1 MARKVKFESFVY
13 RFLVEAG
20 RVQEELDPP
29 RCKAWQGFI
38 EALDFRYEGGHAVV
52 AWGTQETERVA
63 FPLAEL
69 SLFQRGDSGVHAA
82 RLKAAMQ
89 DTGDDPVQ
97 QANARY
103 FRHALL
109 RVAGQADI
117 ISATEAPGDAVP
129 DLRRLASE
137 ETFHDQW
144 AAAEDPAEIDV
155 LAIQEACTS
164 PEMRCIMDTLG
175 DLAGRKVLDVG
186 CGLGEA
192 SVYFALKGADVTSL
206 DLSDGMLTATSR
218 LAARHGVGVRLVKSA
233 AERTNLPAGE
243 HFDVI
248 YAGNLLHHVDIE
260 ATLRLLKPHL
270 APDGLFVSWD
280 PLAYNPLI
288 NVYRRIATAVRTPDE
303 HPLKLKD
310 LRLFRR
316 EFRDVSTR
324 YFWLGTLLI
333 FVWMALAQRRDPN
346 RERFWKV
353 VVKEAP
359 RWEPYYRPLE
369 KLDDL
374 LLRLLP
380 PLRMLCWNVVI
391 VARKPVLPGSA

>member
-1 MARKVKFESFVY
+1 MARKIKFESFVY

-20 RVQEELDPP
+20 RVQDELDPS
-29 RCKAWQGFI
+29 RRRAWQDFI
-38 EALDFRYEGGHAVV
+38 EALSFRYEGGHAVV
-52 AWGTQETERVA
+52 AWGTRETDRA
-63 FPLAEL
+63 SFPLAEIA
-69 SLFQRGDSGVHAA
+69 LFQRGDTGEYAA
-82 RLKAAMQ
+82 RQKAVMPN
-89 DTGDDPVQ
+89 TGDDPVLQ
-97 QANARY
+97 GNARY
-103 FRHALL
+103 FRQALMQ
-109 RVAGQADI
+109 VAGQAGMV
-117 ISATEAPGDAVP
+117 SAAEAPGDTAP
-129 DLRRLASE
+129 DLRRLVLE

-155 LAIQEACTS
+155 LAVQEACTS
-164 PEMRCIMDTLG
+164 PEMQYIISTLG

-206 DLSDGMLTATSR
+206 DLSDGMLAATTR
-218 LAARHGVGVRLVKSA
+218 LAARYGVGVRVVKAA

-243 HFDVI
+243 RFDVI

-260 ATLRLLKPHL
+260 TTLRLLKPHL

-316 EFRDVSTR
+316 EFGDVSTR
-324 YFWLGTLLI
+324 YFWLATLFI

-353 VVKEAP
+353 VVKEAS
-359 RWEPYYRPLE
+359 RWEPYYRPLK

-374 LLRLLP
+374 FLRFLP

-391 VARKPVLPGSA
+391 VARKPVLQGSA

>member
-1 MARKVKFESFVY
+1 MARKIKFESFVY

-20 RVQEELDPP
+20 RVHDELDPS
-29 RCKAWQGFI
+29 RRRAWQDFI
-38 EALDFRYEGGHAVV
+38 KGLDFRYERGHALV
-52 AWGTQETERVA
+52 AWGGREDDRLA
-63 FPLAEL
+63 FSLAEIEL
-69 SLFQRGDSGVHAA
+69 LQRGDTGEHAA
-82 RLKAAMQ
+82 RQRVAMPVP
-89 DTGDDPVQ
+89 GDDPVQ
-97 QANARY
+97 QRNAAY
-103 FRHALL
+103 FRQALT
-109 RVAGQADI
+109 RVAGQAGVVLG
-117 ISATEAPGDAVP
+117 PGRLEDGTT
-129 DLRRLASE
+129 DQRRLASE
-137 ETFHDQW
+137 EAFHDQW
-144 AAAEDPAEIDV
+144 ASAEDAEGIDV
-155 LAIQEACTS
+155 PAVQEACTS
-164 PEMRCIMDTLG
+164 PEMRYITSVLG
-175 DLAGRKVLDVG
+175 NLVGRKVLDVG

-192 SVYFALKGADVTSL
+192 SVYFALRGAEVTSL
-206 DLSDGMLTATSR
+206 DLSDGMLAATSR
-218 LAARHGVGVRLVKSA
+218 LAARYSVGVRVLKA
-233 AERTNLPAGE
+233 AVEQTNLPAGE
-243 HFDVI
+243 LFDVI

-270 APDGLFVSWD
+270 APDGVFVSWD

-316 EFRDVSTR
+316 EFSDVATR

-333 FVWMALAQRRDPN
+333 FLWMALVQRRHPN
-346 RERFWKV
+346 RERFWKA

-359 RWEPYYRPLE
+359 RWEPYYGPLK

-391 VARKPVLPGSA
+391 VARKPVREGSA